1 VSNSST
7 VISDNRPMTKDEQTA
22 FMRMMLQYLVDMNR
36 RLDDELEVD
45 KQQLAAAAGGS
56 GRAGASHHDLE

>member
-1 VSNSST
+1 
-7 VISDNRPMTKDEQTA
+7 MTKDEQTA

-36 RLDDELEVD
+36 RLDEDD
-45 KQQLAAAAGGS
+45 KQRLAAAAGGS